1 MAPLGAATRGERRS
15 NRPFGGFAQCII
27 GAFAGPNASRMHKPL
42 LVAALAIAT
51 AGCGIL
57 YKQPI
62 YQGNLLE
69 KTQVDQLQTGMS
81 KQQVE
86 ALIGSP
92 SIADP
97 FHHDRWDYAATERTG
112 RRGHTQVKNM
122 TLYFENDQL
131 AKWEGEYFP
140 EQDNALSL
148 GVLRKFGPNLAKDDK
163 KKR

>member
-1 MAPLGAATRGERRS
+1 MRKPVFRTVFPKLLLAAVV
-15 NRPFGGFAQCII
+15 
-27 GAFAGPNASRMHKPL
+27 AS
-42 LVAALAIAT
+42 AT

-62 YQGNLLE
+62 YQGSLLE

-97 FHHDRWDYAATERTG
+97 FHHDRWDYTASQRTN
-112 RRGHTQVKNM
+112 RRGTTEVKNM
-122 TLYFENDQL
+122 TLWFENDAL

-140 EQDNALSL
+140 EQDAELV
-148 GVLRKFGPNLAKDDK
+148 GYVTRKFGPNLAKDPK
-163 KKR
+163 AKRRR